1 MRLAQSQR
9 ASLRPAVI
17 RQSGKGGEW
26 WADGGVLGL
35 QIEVGRDRI
44 AQWPGPRQLTVLAEQ
59 ATMFYDVMTEGIVN
73 QARGRAGEVC
83 TAAWQS

>member
-1 MRLAQSQR
+1 M
-9 ASLRPAVI
+9 
-17 RQSGKGGEW
+17 
-26 WADGGVLGL
+26 LGL

-73 QARGRAGEVC
+73 QARPRTWGLR
-83 TAAWQS
+83 TAAWPR